1 MWLILT
7 GPYRFERINNEVR
20 RIKFR
25 SKAQIPPYPFELSDL
40 SGLDDP
46 DQTIT
51 IRRRGCS
58 LARVRVRASPARSAH
73 WWSISGESLVSSGR
87 WRYYDEDQHG
97 EAVSY
102 V

>member
-1 MWLILT
+1 V
-7 GPYRFERINNEVR
+7 GR

-25 SKAQIPPYPFELSDL
+25 SKAQIPPYPFGLSDL
-40 SGLDDP
+40 SGPDHP
-46 DQTIT
+46 DQTVT

-58 LARVRVRASPARSAH
+58 PIRVRFRSSPARSAH
-73 WWSISGESLVSSGR
+73 WWSISGESPVSSGR
-87 WRYYDEDQHG
+87 RRDYEEDQHS